1 MQMCSRCHKRMAV
14 LFITK
19 IENNET
25 KNEGLCLKCAKEL
38 GIPQVDSILS
48 GMGISEDDFE
58 AMENDL
64 QSLMGG
70 VEGDDSFDEED
81 DEEDPSGESRTP
93 SLDFSK
99 LFNQFPFANGFMS
112 GNKKPKNSD
121 STKDSKEGKG
131 EEISGRTNRGLDQ
144 KKEEK
149 SKKKEDKRKKYL
161 GMYCRDLT
169 AAAKEGKLDAVIGRE
184 RETARLMQIL
194 SRRQKNNPCL
204 IGEPGVGKTAIAE
217 ALAQKIVA
225 GDVPYKLRGKEVHLV
240 DLTSLVAGT
249 QFRGQFESR
258 MKGLVD
264 EVKALG
270 NIILVIDEVHSIVGV
285 GDSEGSMNAA
295 NILKPS
301 LSRGEIQVIGAT
313 TLNEYRKYIEKDS
326 ALERRFQPIIVDE
339 PSIEETKKIL
349 GGIKKYYETYHKIR
363 ISDEIISRA
372 VELSERYITD
382 RFLPDKAIDLLDEAA
397 AYVAIHSPI
406 LDRVYYVEDELKR
419 LAAEVDHLDEEA
431 PAQATDEER
440 NKHYE
445 MIASLKASRMKN
457 EQEYEKLKEQMQT
470 IDLGLEDLARVI
482 EIWTGIPSGS
492 ITANEFERLLG
503 LESRLKQRI
512 VGQDKAVSAVC
523 RAIKRSRAG
532 ISYKKKPASFIFAGP
547 TGVGKT
553 ELVKVLAEDLFD
565 TPDALIRLDM
575 SEFMEK
581 HSVSRMIGSPPGYVG
596 YDDAGQLTEKIRRHP
611 YSVVLFDEI
620 EKAHP
625 DVLNV
630 LLQILDDG
638 RVTDSHGK
646 EVKFDNCVIVMT
658 TNAGSS
664 GVANTAGF
672 GNSAATIAEN
682 RTEKALL
689 EFLRPEF
696 INRVDEIITF
706 RGLEISDFERIA
718 EIMLGDLRGVLSER
732 GIALHYTESVPA
744 FIAKNSFS
752 AKYGARNMRRYISRE
767 IEDVAAEKIISGYD
781 KTVSEIN
788 IDVADDNFV
797 IEVK

>member
-70 VEGDDSFDEED
+70 VEGDDSLDEED

-112 GNKKPKNSD
+112 GNKKPKNSENGKE
-121 STKDSKEGKG
+121 SKDGKS

-149 SKKKEDKRKKYL
+149 SKKKEDKKKKYL

-225 GDVPYKLRGKEVHLV
+225 GDVPYKLRDKEVHLV

-419 LAAEVDHLDEEA
+419 LAAEVDNMDTEA

-696 INRVDEIITF
+696 VNRVDEIITF

-718 EIMLGDLRGVLSER
+718 EIMLGDLRKVLAER
-732 GIALHYTESVPA
+732 SIALHYTDRVPA
-744 FIAKNSFS
+744 IIAKNSFS